1 MPLERSTK
9 APNFGGS
16 DWVFYPVRQT
26 RSQARE
32 FGARKSYAGDED
44 SSSDDRD
51 FMIARPLKQREIC
64 SPEQKLALEQLYE
77 QTNGYPTTA
86 QRLALCAQI
95 GKYVD
100 IRVPHSFVIC
110 HSGSA
115 CPFPL
120 RVITVYCSR
129 GPMSPESTY
138 TWFQNKRNSAKEKKR
153 RLISGGGPARAR
165 TGSEEAMTPGPAT
178 PASQKTSFSSNESIG
193 TSHAGSFDG
202 SLDTALRISRMNASP
217 TSPEVGH
224 SSPQINNISNLE
236 EHELCVA
243 RILAGLPPRQR
254 QEHSSQQ
261 RASTTS
267 NSDLLGLSAVA
278 ANPEAASGS
287 NSMILDVQMQG
298 FHQQSPKTAHS
309 FNLQHIG
316 ESNSSNPQTNVASE
330 PLIFRSCGYLF
341 TASELEAIRSL
352 CQSKDA
358 PVNF

>member
-95 GKYVD
+95 G
-100 IRVPHSFVIC
+100 
-110 HSGSA
+110 
-115 CPFPL
+115 
-120 RVITVYCSR
+120 
-129 GPMSPESTY
+129 
-138 TWFQNKRNSAKEKKR
+138 N
-153 RLISGGGPARAR
+153 
-165 TGSEEAMTPGPAT
+165 
-178 PASQKTSFSSNESIG
+178 QKTSFSSNESIG